1 MKILLLEDDMLLGE
15 SLKEYL
21 ELEDLEV
28 DWAQGGNAVLDLT
41 FEGRY
46 DLYVLDINVPEIN
59 GLDLLRELREAGDM
73 TPAIYISALSDI
85 ESITE
90 GFEAGAVDYLKKP
103 FDPEELVVRIRHR
116 FAARSDVQ
124 GYGELTFDP
133 ATGIVTTPDES
144 IHLGEVQ
151 KQIFALLLERQG
163 SVVRPDELFETMR
176 EPNYNALRVTISKM
190 KKRLGI
196 EIQNV
201 RGEGYRLEKVS
212 GE

>member
-1 MKILLLEDDMLLGE
+1 MKILLLEDDPLLGE

-21 ELEDLEV
+21 ELDDLKI
-28 DWAQGGNAVLDLT
+28 DWAQDGEEVLNLT

-59 GLDLLRELREAGDM
+59 GLELLRELREAGDQ

-103 FDPEELVVRIRHR
+103 FDPEELALRIRHR
-116 FAARSDVQ
+116 FSDKKETVV
-124 GYGELTFDP
+124 YGDLTFDP
-133 ATGIVTTPDES
+133 RTGMVHIHEETF
-144 IHLGEVQ
+144 HLGEVQ
-151 KQIFALLLERQG
+151 KHIFAHLIRNQG
-163 SVVRPDELFETMR
+163 EIVASETLFDYMR
-176 EPNYNALRVTISKM
+176 EPSFNALRATISKM

-196 EIQNV
+196 EIRNI
-201 RGEGYRLEKVS
+201 RGEGYVLEKL
-212 GE
+212 

>member
-1 MKILLLEDDMLLGE
+1 MKILLLEDDPLLGE

-21 ELEDLEV
+21 ELDDLEI
-28 DWAQGGNAVLDLT
+28 DWAQDGEEVLDLT

-59 GLDLLRELREAGDM
+59 GLDLLRELREAGDQ

-103 FDPEELVVRIRHR
+103 FDPEELALRIRHR
-116 FAARSDVQ
+116 FLALQKSTVE
-124 GYGELTFDP
+124 YGALRFDP
-133 ATGIVTTPDES
+133 ATGLVETGEET

-151 KQIFALLLERQG
+151 KRIFARLLERPG
-163 SVVRPDELFETMR
+163 EIVTADALLEYLR
-176 EPNYNALRVTISKM
+176 EPSYNALRVLLSKM

-196 EIQNV
+196 EIRNI
-201 RGEGYRLEKVS
+201 RGEGYVLEKI
-212 GE
+212 